1 MTKWLESSGAKPL
14 NPLSNL
20 RHTERSEVSLT
31 ERTDRDSSGK
41 YVMFYSP
48 LLLSIP
54 QNDKHKEPSAL
65 EP

>member
-1 MTKWLESSGAKPL
+1 MTKWLESSGAKPP

-48 LLLSIP
+48 FLLSIP
-54 QNDKHKEPSAL
+54 QNDRYSRL
-65 EP
+65 SFRI